1 VTMPQ
6 PTSTTFSRRD
16 VAGTYTLS
24 LRREARL
31 RPEHARFYPGIAP
44 GVWESAAVLADRV
57 MAGGLLRGAAIG
69 WRDRILHDAHFEFR
83 GGEAGPRARPMR
95 EDR

>member
-1 VTMPQ
+1 MPQ
-6 PTSTTFSRRD
+6 PSSTAVWRRD
-16 VAGTYTLS
+16 VAGTLTLS

-31 RPEHARFYPGIAP
+31 RTEHARFYPGIAP

-57 MAGGLLRGAAIG
+57 MAGGLLRGAVIG

-83 GGEAGPRARPMR
+83 GGHTGPRERPMR

>member
-1 VTMPQ
+1 MPQ
-6 PTSTTFSRRD
+6 PSSATILRRD
-16 VAGTYTLS
+16 VAGALTLS

-31 RPEHARFYPGIAP
+31 RAEHARFYPGIVP

-57 MAGGLLRGAAIG
+57 LAGGLLRGAAMG
-69 WRDRILHDAHFEFR
+69 WHDRILHDAHFEFR
-83 GGEAGPRARPMR
+83 GGDVGPRERPMR

>member
-1 VTMPQ
+1 MAQ
-6 PTSTTFSRRD
+6 PTTTTVPRRD
-16 VAGTYTLS
+16 VVGTLTLS
-24 LRREARL
+24 LRREGRL

-57 MAGGLLRGAAIG
+57 MAGGLLRGAAMG

>member
-1 VTMPQ
+1 MPQ
-6 PTSTTFSRRD
+6 PPRATVLRRD
-16 VAGTYTLS
+16 VAGTLTLS

-31 RPEHARFYPGIAP
+31 RPEHARFYPEIAP
-44 GVWESAAVLADRV
+44 GVWESAATLADRV
-57 MAGGLLRGAAIG
+57 MAGGLLRGAAMG

-83 GGEAGPRARPMR
+83 GGAAEPRERPMR

>member
-1 VTMPQ
+1 MPQ
-6 PTSTTFSRRD
+6 PSRTTISCRD
-16 VAGTYTLS
+16 VAGTLTLS

-44 GVWESAAVLADRV
+44 GIWESAAMLADRV
-57 MAGGLLRGAAIG
+57 MAGGLLRGAAPG
-69 WRDRILHDAHFEFR
+69 WRSRILHDAHFEFR
-83 GGEAGPRARPMR
+83 GGHEGARERPMR

>member
-1 VTMPQ
+1 MPQ
-6 PTSTTFSRRD
+6 PSSTTALRQD
-16 VAGTYTLS
+16 VGGTLTLS

-31 RPEHARFYPGIAP
+31 RPEHARFYPGVVP
-44 GVWESAAVLADRV
+44 DVWESAAVLADRV
-57 MAGGLLRGAAIG
+57 RAGGLLRGAAIG

-83 GGEAGPRARPMR
+83 GGNAGPRERPMR

>member
-1 VTMPQ
+1 MPQ
-6 PTSTTFSRRD
+6 PSGTTIQRRD
-16 VAGTYTLS
+16 VAGTLTLF

-31 RPEHARFYPGIAP
+31 RTEHARFYPGIAP

-57 MAGGLLRGAAIG
+57 MAGGLLRGGAVG
-69 WRDRILHDAHFEFR
+69 WCGRILHDAHFEFR
-83 GGEAGPRARPMR
+83 GGHTGPRERPMR

>member
-1 VTMPQ
+1 MPQ
-6 PTSTTFSRRD
+6 PSSTTVLRRD
-16 VAGTYTLS
+16 VAGTLTLS

-31 RPEHARFYPGIAP
+31 RPEHARFYPGIIP

-69 WRDRILHDAHFEFR
+69 WRDRILYDAHFEFR
-83 GGEAGPRARPMR
+83 GGDSGSRERPMR

>member
-1 VTMPQ
+1 VIVPQ
-6 PTSTTFSRRD
+6 PSSATVLRRD
-16 VAGTYTLS
+16 VAGTLTLS

-31 RPEHARFYPGIAP
+31 RPEHARVYPGIVP

-57 MAGGLLRGAAIG
+57 LAGGLLRGVAMG

-83 GGEAGPRARPMR
+83 GGDAERRERPMR